1 MNYKF
6 DSELRTLKDWKNVL
20 KQMMNDGLNNAII
33 LLNINVVEKN
43 QRQLRTFFTDEVFEY
58 DDKSSEWISLGW
70 NMNNKAIPESNNFGE
85 SDFRRF
91 KVKNI
96 NDALAVGTLYEYLED
111 IYEDDNL
118 EVRIWNSDW
127 NDHLNLSNKGY
138 YIKANTVDVN
148 NGTLGI
154 LFN

>member
-58 DDKSSEWISLGW
+58 DDKSSE
-70 NMNNKAIPESNNFGE
+70 
-85 SDFRRF
+85 
-91 KVKNI
+91 
-96 NDALAVGTLYEYLED
+96 
-111 IYEDDNL
+111 
-118 EVRIWNSDW
+118 
-127 NDHLNLSNKGY
+127 
-138 YIKANTVDVN
+138 
-148 NGTLGI
+148 
-154 LFN
+154 